1 MADHAVRKYCYTF
14 CIEWNSEAVFVRVS
28 IHDNSDTKNIGLKLS
43 QAKGRAISAKAHF
56 FSRAEDTAGELT
68 RNRESASPRFC
79 TKVSEL

>member
-1 MADHAVRKYCYTF
+1 MAYHAVQKYCHMFSTR
-14 CIEWNSEAVFVRVS
+14 WNSGAIFVRVS
-28 IHDNSDTKNIGLKLS
+28 IHDNSDTKQQHLPYYVR
-43 QAKGRAISAKAHF
+43 QPARPRQAHF

>member
-1 MADHAVRKYCYTF
+1 LCAFLYMTTQTPNA
-14 CIEWNSEAVFVRVS
+14 
-28 IHDNSDTKNIGLKLS
+28 NISSNLWPPN
-43 QAKGRAISAKAHF
+43 QRARSTEVHF